1 MVDLLGHLGSRVP
14 PACRAAAVR
23 LIHHHLAA
31 AFTYRGSADA
41 GIEDAAVLPGVLIS
55 WVGDDEYGDTLELCS
70 GALGFLA
77 AHLTADT
84 ESFLVDHAR
93 QRPDVVAEPVE
104 SVGSATALAC
114 HRPDLALRLAGLFY
128 VGEALDLH
136 GSTGET
142 TTPQAQESLRVLA
155 MSGDPEDAAVR
166 DHDVRQARHLEWW
179 PLGNNQSNPA
189 MGPFLALLQAH
200 PAAGLRLIGAVVDAA
215 SVARQHA
222 ETRYAPDESPVAF
235 SLSYGQPCVVRDFS
249 GPATV
254 WCWHRRTTVGPG
266 PALSAL
272 MALRQWASAQ
282 ITEGIPV
289 ASIRDTI
296 LDAGASLA
304 FPAVAWFVLLEHF
317 DQVGDEMD
325 LLLAR
330 PEVWEL
336 EAPDA
341 IAKAI
346 SPWMCRR

>member
-1 MVDLLGHLGSRVP
+1 M
-14 PACRAAAVR
+14 
-23 LIHHHLAA
+23 
-31 AFTYRGSADA
+31 
-41 GIEDAAVLPGVLIS
+41 LPGVLIS

-84 ESFLVDHAR
+84 ESFLVNHAR

-114 HRPDLALRLAGLFY
+114 HGPTWRCAWPACSTWARHWTCTVRPARRPA
-128 VGEALDLH
+128 
-136 GSTGET
+136 
-142 TTPQAQESLRVLA
+142 PQAQESLRVLA
-155 MSGDPEDAAVR
+155 MSGRLPEDAAVR

-330 PEVWEL
+330 PKCGNL
-336 EAPDA
+336 RRPDA